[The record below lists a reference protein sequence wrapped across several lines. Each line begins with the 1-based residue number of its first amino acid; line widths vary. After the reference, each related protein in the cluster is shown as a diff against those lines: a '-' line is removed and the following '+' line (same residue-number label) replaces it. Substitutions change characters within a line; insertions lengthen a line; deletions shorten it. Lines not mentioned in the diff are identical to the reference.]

1 MNKEQ
6 LYPTTIENLMFK
18 LNYIIKNDQNQE
30 KASRITEWLN
40 WYEKQEYTLDYKFK
54 DGEFLMAFYNNG
66 KFSLQVW
73 QHAENI
79 DSIVFNLIS
88 NHYDE
93 YNNEDTQLTEFVE

>member
-6 LYPTTIENLMFK
+6 LYPTTIENLIFK
-18 LNYIIKNDQNQE
+18 LNYIIKNDQNQD
-30 KASRITEWLN
+30 KALRIIEWLN
-40 WYEKQEYTLDYKFK
+40 WFGKQEYTLNYKFK

-73 QHAENI
+73 KHTETI
-79 DSIVFNLIS
+79 DSIMFNLIS

-93 YNNEDTQLTEFVE
+93 YNTEDTQLTEFVE